1 MIWILLIAG
10 LAVVVLAAF
19 FFLVAAVHSTE
30 WHMNLCDPSDASTA
44 RGFTRRVLGVYV
56 RQPEVPAAQDEVRR

>member
-19 FFLVAAVHSTE
+19 LFLVAGVHSTE
-30 WHMNLCDPSDASTA
+30 WHMNMRDTSDASPA
-44 RGFTRRVLGVYV
+44 RGFARRVLGVYV
-56 RQPEVPAAQDEVRR
+56 RQPEVPAPDEVRR